1 MIKAESLLIQFPV
14 NTFKTFSLRKFAI
27 QKLTGQFKIG
37 GNITTK
43 KNFIVTALDSISFQI
58 NNGDR
63 VGIFGPN
70 GSGKSTL
77 LKTIAGIYP
86 PQEGKLEVVGKV
98 NNLLNIGFGF
108 NAEIS
113 GRENARF
120 RLIIADHAEKEIENM
135 LDQIKEFSGLGD
147 YFELPIKTY
156 SSGMMFRLGFGII
169 AEIKGDIVL
178 MDEWLSAGDAAFIE
192 KVNLKLKDILL
203 TTKILILASHSKE
216 LIKANCNKL
225 IVLNHGKID
234 YVGDIN
240 NDF

>member
-1 MIKAESLLIQFPV
+1 M
-14 NTFKTFSLRKFAI
+14 
-27 QKLTGQFKIG
+27 
-37 GNITTK
+37 
-43 KNFIVTALDSISFQI
+43 
-58 NNGDR
+58 
-63 VGIFGPN
+63 GPN

-86 PQEGKLEVVGKV
+86 PQEGNLEVIGKV

-120 RLIIADHAEKEIENM
+120 RLIIADHSKSEIEYM
-135 LDQIKEFSGLGD
+135 LNDIKEFSGLGD

-169 AEIKGDIVL
+169 AEIRGDIVL

-192 KVNLKLKDILL
+192 KVNSKLKDILL

-225 IVLNHGKID
+225 IILKHGKIE
-234 YVGDIN
+234 YAGDIKD
-240 NDF
+240 DF